1 KVLLSQCAIS
11 AMQYNKELSAY
22 AQRKIA
28 AGKSKRLVINNV
40 RNKLIQRIFAV
51 VTSKIPYCEN
61 YLNPFA
67 DCV

>member
-1 KVLLSQCAIS
+1 
-11 AMQYNKELSAY
+11 MQYNKELSAY